1 MKKYI
6 YLFIIAFTIVGC
18 SQDETNI
25 KQEDKIITVS
35 VKLNGEISSSES
47 PITRTGTESQDLI
60 GIAVYTWN
68 GSYYSNRFAY
78 GLFDNLND
86 VNINLKAGRKYK
98 FICTLIKD
106 AKNKLYN
113 YTGSSSR
120 TCYPFWGTLNG
131 TYYKLNDPFTYNDTF
146 SSSLSNDA
154 VTTGY
159 NTNNCCANIDRFYG
173 ELEDYSPTV
182 DGVVNINLKRVSF
195 GLQVKVT
202 GITDGTVN
210 VIVKHKD
217 ANVNFVYRTGLSS
230 NFESTATM
238 YSMYHVINAWRYADA
253 DYQEP
258 LDVSMTWTRSVGVT
272 ENLGTKTVNVK
283 RNSMNIIH
291 VKLTANGDGA
301 AVGVSEENT
310 AMGNESDSFGN

>member
-1 MKKYI
+1 M
-6 YLFIIAFTIVGC
+6 IVGC
-18 SQDETNI
+18 SQDETNNN
-25 KQEDKIITVS
+25 QEDKIITVP

-60 GIAVYTWN
+60 GIFVGKWN
-68 GSYYSNRFAY
+68 GSYYPAFAY
-78 GLFDNLND
+78 GLFDNLDN
-86 VNINLKAGRKYK
+86 VTINLKAGAKYC
-98 FICTLIKD
+98 FRCTLIKD
-106 AKNKLYN
+106 AKNKLYK
-113 YTGSSSR
+113 YTGSSKT

-131 TYYKLNDPFTYNDTF
+131 TFYHLNEPFTY
-146 SSSLSNDA
+146 
-154 VTTGY
+154 TTSI
-159 NTNNCCANIDRFYG
+159 NNNLTNNQVTISSGSNRYCADIDRFYG
-173 ELEDYSPTV
+173 VLDDYSPTV

-210 VIVKHKD
+210 FTVKHKD
-217 ANVNFVYRTGLSS
+217 ANVTFVSRTGLSS

-238 YSMYHVINAWRYADA
+238 YSMYNVTNAWQYADA

-258 LDVSMTWTRSVGVT
+258 LDVSVTWTRSVGVT

-291 VKLTANGDGA
+291 IKLTANGDGA